1 MDLTVNDCLNTTSFA
16 KAKVVAGRKG
26 LSRPVRS
33 CTVLEWSDTGMFRS
47 PYFKEGDIVITSF
60 YTKRNDINAQCSTIR
75 QLQGLQTAALVL
87 FHVGIVMP
95 NIDKALISL
104 ADQLDYP
111 LIVVSSNQD
120 VSYSEMIQ
128 NIMESLY
135 LKRFSECRLF
145 DNVFHRFSALPK
157 SKRNITKLLELIGQ
171 NIPSHL
177 FLYHSDLTY
186 ISEWCHPSFVNTT
199 MKDFLG
205 DTSLDELVV
214 GKSAPISQ
222 TVQGRTLY
230 LHFQNIAA
238 HSFPPLFLF
247 FITSSKKMEPL
258 LLRQASEIL
267 SIADDV
273 YHLGVKESRH
283 SSLLQNLLSGT
294 FDLEPTNMKNV
305 SDYEKEV
312 GTLFYLR
319 PDGNSDRIRGIQL
332 QRLCKETAAFFDSQ
346 KFSSLLDVT
355 EDSLILLLLEEL
367 NFAYLE
373 ELAFSLQEFLDEK
386 SLSVKLAYVQMS
398 SLILTK
404 ETYQSICNCWDFMVR
419 INPLRSVFD
428 VLSVRIAEDCKR
440 IVSDIS
446 QKSEY
451 KLKVLA
457 PLDRIKDKDEMIKTL
472 EIFFLDT
479 DGSIPK
485 TAELMFVHANT
496 VKYRIRK
503 ARLALGN
510 EYFELRGNHYLYLAL
525 AIRRI
530 IKDTN
535 I

>member
-1 MDLTVNDCLNTTSFA
+1 
-16 KAKVVAGRKG
+16 
-26 LSRPVRS
+26 
-33 CTVLEWSDTGMFRS
+33 
-47 PYFKEGDIVITSF
+47 
-60 YTKRNDINAQCSTIR
+60 
-75 QLQGLQTAALVL
+75 
-87 FHVGIVMP
+87 
-95 NIDKALISL
+95 
-104 ADQLDYP
+104 
-111 LIVVSSNQD
+111 
-120 VSYSEMIQ
+120 
-128 NIMESLY
+128 
-135 LKRFSECRLF
+135 
-145 DNVFHRFSALPK
+145 
-157 SKRNITKLLELIGQ
+157 
-171 NIPSHL
+171 
-177 FLYHSDLTY
+177 
-186 ISEWCHPSFVNTT
+186 
-199 MKDFLG
+199 
-205 DTSLDELVV
+205 
-214 GKSAPISQ
+214 
-222 TVQGRTLY
+222 
-230 LHFQNIAA
+230 
-238 HSFPPLFLF
+238 
-247 FITSSKKMEPL
+247 MEPL
-258 LLRQASEIL
+258 LLQQASEIL

-273 YHLGVKESRH
+273 YHLGVKENRH